1 MVNEMIA
8 KKTNVENGLVEE
20 AGLTNLSNQDA
31 ANALPGKEEEPPE
44 KHPEI
49 EPEKLPHEDPG
60 IQPDTKPK
68 KEDDDDDDD
77 DDYVPYVE
85 PEIGDDPEKEKVK
98 IPIM

>member
-1 MVNEMIA
+1 MIA
-8 KKTNVENGLVEE
+8 KQTNVENGPVEQ
-20 AGLTNLSNQDA
+20 AGITDLQKPDA
-31 ANALPGKEEEPPE
+31 SSPLPGREEEPV
-44 KHPEI
+44 KRPEI

-85 PEIGDDPEKEKVK
+85 PEIGDDPGTEKVK